1 MTPQRAQRYR
11 YIVEHFEEVAR
22 ANIGDFVH
30 VAELARIAGINQRTL
45 SRAFRESRSVSP
57 YRYLLRLRLSE
68 ARRMLTHEG
77 GTVTQAAMR
86 FGFHELGKFGVLYRR
101 AFGEVGD
108 QTTRAIGARD
118 IASRGL
124 VRARPREGN
133 LTLSM
138 NGSPID
144 SRTRA

>member
-22 ANIGDFVH
+22 ANIGDFGH

-45 SRAFRESRSVSP
+45 SRAFRELRSVSP

-68 ARRMLTHEG
+68 ARRVLTHEG

-101 AFGEVGD
+101 AFGESGSE
-108 QTTRAIGARD
+108 TRQRGRLEHAISQRE
-118 IASRGL
+118 ASY
-124 VRARPREGN
+124 APDHEKE
-133 LTLSM
+133 T
-138 NGSPID
+138 SP
-144 SRTRA
+144 